1 MARDNLRVEITKQ
14 LAPVLERVGFVRVQ
28 PKHFMSVSGDI
39 VRHLGFQ
46 LSQWGGKSF
55 YIHLYA
61 NTLLN
66 PLGELH
72 GYRVGRRLQ
81 GEPNSGAV
89 WEGATEDSA
98 SAGIA
103 SAVRVLESGQLS
115 WLISVSGLRDFVFE
129 YIANPETSADDFDLA
144 VCFAR
149 AGETNRAWW
158 SAEKIVRS
166 PVDPDAGDYSRDLRQ
181 RAKELQR
188 AIDGGQTSKLLE
200 SWRSEYIARNK
211 LSALAS

>member
-1 MARDNLRVEITKQ
+1 M
-14 LAPVLERVGFVRVQ
+14 
-28 PKHFMSVSGDI
+28 
-39 VRHLGFQ
+39 
-46 LSQWGGKSF
+46 
-55 YIHLYA
+55 
-61 NTLLN
+61 N